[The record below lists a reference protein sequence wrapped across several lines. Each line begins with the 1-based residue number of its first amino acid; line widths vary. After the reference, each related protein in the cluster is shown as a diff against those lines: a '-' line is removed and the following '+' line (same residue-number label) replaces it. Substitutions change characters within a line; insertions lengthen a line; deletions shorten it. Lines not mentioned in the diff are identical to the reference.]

1 MERQERFENIPK
13 WEKMDKDMLANIFKK
28 LDVVDVVM
36 GASRVCITWFLAS
49 HNKTI
54 WNTIKLNDFDSIVL
68 DNSSNPH
75 LQDNN
80 NGRKHLYSLREIL
93 IEINNFSRAAPVDF
107 FFNIDVLVEDLA
119 IISDGF
125 PNIRKLALRIQKI
138 QNLNSFASSFS
149 KWKNLQTLIITKIT
163 KDGDLNH
170 ELKAIAEN
178 CRNLTTIKIA
188 YALDQELAN
197 IIAGKLS
204 NLKSLSFRCTYVSV
218 EAVKSLIIGLHNLKS
233 LNLSHCVFTKRC
245 NNGMMLAT
253 VGISPEDKST
263 ILSIQKLET
272 LKFCCSECTICRDV
286 WNHPLNP
293 QYHSNFG
300 YKQWE
305 TDEMRSS
312 SFRPTFI

>member
-1 MERQERFENIPK
+1 MERQERFENMPK

-28 LDVVDVVM
+28 LDMVDVIM

-80 NGRKHLYSLREIL
+80 NARKHLYNLKEIL
-93 IEINNFSRAAPVDF
+93 IEINKFSRAAPVDF
-107 FFNIDVLVEDLA
+107 FFNVNTNVLVEDLE
-119 IISDGF
+119 IISNG
-125 PNIRKLALRIQKI
+125 
-138 QNLNSFASSFS
+138 

-178 CRNLTTIKIA
+178 CKNLTTIKVA

-197 IIAGKLS
+197 IIVGKLP
-204 NLKSLSFRCTYVSV
+204 NLKSLSFRSTSVSV

-245 NNGMMLAT
+245 NN
-253 VGISPEDKST
+253 
-263 ILSIQKLET
+263 
-272 LKFCCSECTICRDV
+272 DV

-293 QYHSNFG
+293 QYHSNIG

-305 TDEMRSS
+305 TDEMKE
-312 SFRPTFI
+312 FEF

>member
-107 FFNIDVLVEDLA
+107 FFNVNTNVLVEDLA
-119 IISDGF
+119 IISDG
-125 PNIRKLALRIQKI
+125 LGC
-138 QNLNSFASSFS
+138 NSSCS
-149 KWKNLQTLIITKIT
+149 II
-163 KDGDLNH
+163 N
-170 ELKAIAEN
+170 
-178 CRNLTTIKIA
+178 
-188 YALDQELAN
+188 
-197 IIAGKLS
+197 
-204 NLKSLSFRCTYVSV
+204 SLSTDPETGSSESSIPELSPKNCSHNESSMLYVSQQHWLS
-218 EAVKSLIIGLHNLKS
+218 SL
-233 LNLSHCVFTKRC
+233 
-245 NNGMMLAT
+245 
-253 VGISPEDKST
+253 
-263 ILSIQKLET
+263 
-272 LKFCCSECTICRDV
+272 
-286 WNHPLNP
+286 
-293 QYHSNFG
+293 
-300 YKQWE
+300 KQL
-305 TDEMRSS
+305 D
-312 SFRPTFI
+312 